1 LAGQNLS
8 LRVTILFK
16 DGASHTFLA
25 NEFSIDAPPA
35 TDQKANVR
43 YSYSYTVG
51 APDYEVPLNLRLS
64 EVAAI
69 QVEPV

>member
-1 LAGQNLS
+1 MAEQNLS

-35 TDQKANVR
+35 SGHKANVR
-43 YSYSYTVG
+43 YSYSYTVVV
-51 APDYEVPLNLRLS
+51 PDHEVPLNLKLS

>member
-1 LAGQNLS
+1 MAEQNLS

-35 TDQKANVR
+35 SGHKANVR
-43 YSYSYTVG
+43 YSYSYTV
-51 APDYEVPLNLRLS
+51 AVPDHEVPLNLKLS

>member
-1 LAGQNLS
+1 MAEQNPV
-8 LRVTILFK
+8 LRVTIFFK

-25 NEFSIDAPPA
+25 NQFSIDTPPA
-35 TDQKANVR
+35 TDQKTNVR

-51 APDYEVPLNLRLS
+51 VPDHEVPVYLTRS

>member
-1 LAGQNLS
+1 MAEQNLS
-8 LRVTILFK
+8 LRVTIHFK

-35 TDQKANVR
+35 SGQKANVR
-43 YSYSYTVG
+43 YSYSYTV
-51 APDYEVPLNLRLS
+51 AVPDHEVPLNLKLS